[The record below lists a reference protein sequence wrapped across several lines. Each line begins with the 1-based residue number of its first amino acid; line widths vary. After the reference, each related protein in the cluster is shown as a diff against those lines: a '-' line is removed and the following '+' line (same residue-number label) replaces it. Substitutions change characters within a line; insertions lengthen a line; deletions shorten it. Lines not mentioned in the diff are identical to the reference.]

1 MTWRV
6 RPSSIWRG
14 QGRKLGL
21 LALGLLL
28 IACGGDTAAT
38 TTAPTTVAGG
48 DTSTT
53 TAEGLPGS
61 DELIEFEV
69 PAEGLSVAEAR
80 GGGAGPVVV
89 YGQLFD
95 DGDGLRLCGGLTR
108 ALPPAC
114 VGEPLWIDGL
124 DTAGL
129 VFEGR
134 DATRW
139 SEDAIVLEGVLDGD
153 TLRDA
158 RVR

>member
-1 MTWRV
+1 MTVVSRLA
-6 RPSSIWRG
+6 RTRL
-14 QGRKLGL
+14 LGL
-21 LALGLLL
+21 LGLGLLL
-28 IACGGDTAAT
+28 IACGGETAAT
-38 TTAPTTVAGG
+38 TTAPTEAGG
-48 DTSTT
+48 TGTT

-61 DELIEFEV
+61 LDGELIEFEV
-69 PAEGLSVAEAR
+69 PVEGLAVADALDEA
-80 GGGAGPVVV
+80 AGPVVV

-124 DTAGL
+124 DTTGL
-129 VFEGR
+129 AFEVD

-139 SEDAIVLEGVLDGD
+139 SEDAIVLEGILDGD